1 MMSQLV
7 FGSLIGITVLDI
19 RSSTT
24 LRFSELRLN
33 QSGSQN
39 IKMFRVIV
47 GTVVLL
53 GMVFPACSQLV
64 RLQFNSLVTQASGSP
79 LAGVAVGS
87 TITGQI
93 QVNLATLPSDSNP
106 LPWFGGYDYS
116 GGVPGYTFQFD
127 TGLQTVSYDSVNAA
141 GDGGLTPGLFLQP
154 AADAEFFSLQA
165 RDAGNPFGVV
175 LRFRGST
182 NPLALVSGDY
192 FPEDVHLAAGLD
204 NADFLCFNKYGDI
217 VVAARVT
224 SASLVVDPTNNP
236 CVLLSYR
243 VNASALPAK
252 HKRELLGK
260 LQSADQAFAKG
271 REKTG
276 LKHLAKFQKR
286 LRDRVEK
293 RDTVLFKHLMAGA
306 ESLIDSHPPKPKP

>member
-1 MMSQLV
+1 MRHHH
-7 FGSLIGITVLDI
+7 G
-19 RSSTT
+19 
-24 LRFSELRLN
+24 E
-33 QSGSQN
+33 N
-39 IKMFRVIV
+39 IKMFRIIV

-53 GMVFPACSQLV
+53 GAVFPACSQLV

-79 LAGVAVGS
+79 LAGVAVGT
-87 TITGQI
+87 TITGHI
-93 QVNLATLPSDSNP
+93 EVNLATLPSDNNP

-116 GGVPGYTFQFD
+116 GGVSGYTFQFD
-127 TGLQTVSYDSVNAA
+127 TGLETVSYDSVNAA
-141 GDGGLTPGLFLQP
+141 ADGGLTPGFFLQS
-154 AADAEFFSLQA
+154 AVDAEFFSLQA
-165 RDAGNPFGVV
+165 RGAENPYGAV

-192 FPEDVHLAAGLD
+192 FPEDVHLAAGLGH
-204 NADFLCFNKYGDI
+204 ADFLYFNKYGDI
-217 VVAARVT
+217 VVAAQVT
-224 SASLVVDPTNNP
+224 TASLDIDPTNNP

-252 HKRELLGK
+252 HKRELLDK
-260 LQSADQAFAKG
+260 LRSADGAFAQG

-293 RDTVLFKHLMAGA
+293 QDAALFWHLMKGVK
-306 ESLIDSHPPKPKP
+306 SLIDSHSSKSKP